1 MIFTAFIGIW
11 VTFGLYLGFAMPPA
25 GGLVAT
31 PCAFLHIPMAIAM
44 EFAFLLSAF
53 FGVLWLVKRQTKFD
67 AMSLAFAET
76 GLVFCVI
83 ALITGSLWAK
93 VNWNAYW
100 SWDPQQVGIVA
111 TLLVYAALFAL
122 RGAVEDEG
130 KRRDLSAVYVVFGF
144 IAAYYF
150 TVIFRKLAPAT
161 LHPKDIMA
169 GSDHL
174 FKTVLRVN
182 YFGFTLLAIQIA
194 RLRARIENAHNS
206 LKEQAWTTSI

>member
-53 FGVLWLVKRQTKFD
+53 YGVLWLVKCQTKFD
-67 AMSLAFAET
+67 ALSLAFAET
-76 GLVFCVI
+76 GLAFGTI
-83 ALITGSLWAK
+83 AMITGSLWAK

-130 KRRDLSAVYVVFGF
+130 KQRDLSAVYVVFGF

-150 TVIFRKLAPAT
+150 TVIFRKLQPS

-174 FKTVLRVN
+174 FKTVLRIN

-194 RLRARIENAHNS
+194 RLRSRIERANNR
-206 LKEQAWTTSI
+206 LKELAWTTSI